1 MELQNGP
8 CADEVN
14 YLIIGSGFG
23 GSVMAAELATRRRG
37 VCLFERGKAYPPGS
51 FPRRV
56 MEIDDS
62 IWAPGF
68 GKHGMFDLWSF
79 DGIDAV
85 TASGLGGGSLIY
97 ANVML
102 EKPAQWFTQPVPDG
116 NGKTETWS
124 FTHRDLR
131 DHYRAVREVLQ
142 VQEIPQSLHEEHS
155 KKTTKFLDAG
165 SVLAPLAVRFDG
177 ADGPAKGAPLPPAD
191 YPNIHGDDV
200 ERTTCTMCGECDVG
214 CNRGAKSSLDHTYLS
229 MAAHHGAQICVRT
242 EVREIAPCTDDSDYL
257 FEVAY
262 VVHPECRNK
271 SEPVEGVIRAKRV
284 ILAAGTLGSTYLML
298 RSKKLGLSDCAALGK
313 RFCGNGDLL
322 GFALPDGDDDELLPS
337 GGPVITTYRSYDEGE
352 RRILL
357 QDGGLPNLATWGWGP
372 DDLREALAKL
382 SVPRF
387 ASAWLRRLR
396 WPLPLLGMG
405 ADIPDGQ
412 LCLKDSDDTKMT
424 CTWKKHTSDKH
435 FQDVARRMEAL
446 TKDLG
451 AGFLRNFLW
460 NFIDEVITVHPLG
473 GCPADTS
480 AQEGVVDSYG
490 RVRGVPGLWITDGSV
505 MPGPVGANPS
515 LTIAAFARRAAHEL
529 RKEDLATP
537 SLPAPFIPQPYGDS
551 DRSG

>member
-8 CADEVN
+8 CVDEVN

-229 MAAHHGAQICVRT
+229 LAAHHGAQICVRT
-242 EVREIAPCTDDSDYL
+242 EVREIASCTDDSDYML
-257 FEVAY
+257 QVTY
-262 VVHPECRNK
+262 VVHPEDGDR
-271 SEPVEGVIRAKRV
+271 SEPVEKVIRAKRV

-298 RSKKLGLSDCAALGK
+298 RSKKLGLADCPALGK

-337 GGPVITTYRSYDEGE
+337 GGPVITTYRSFDEGD

-412 LCLKDSDDTKMT
+412 LSLVEDDDTKMT
-424 CTWKKHTSDKH
+424 CTWRKHTSDNH
-435 FQDVARRMEAL
+435 FPGCGPPDGSADEGPRGRLPAQFPVGLHRRGHHRASARRL
-446 TKDLG
+446 PRRHVRRGRRRRQLWQG
-451 AGFLRNFLW
+451 AGCSRAVDHRRLGDAGTGRHQPVADDRRVRPPGSARIEKRGSRNTLAPS
-460 NFIDEVITVHPLG
+460 TVH
-473 GCPADTS
+473 S
-480 AQEGVVDSYG
+480 AV
-490 RVRGVPGLWITDGSV
+490 I
-505 MPGPVGANPS
+505 
-515 LTIAAFARRAAHEL
+515 RRH
-529 RKEDLATP
+529 R
-537 SLPAPFIPQPYGDS
+537 
-551 DRSG
+551 